1 MNERDIRAQRA
12 YAVRE
17 GRKEG
22 FEKGHAEGLAE
33 GRTKGLAEGLAE
45 GMAEGM
51 AEGKAEG
58 KAEVA
63 KAMLQGGVP
72 VEQICRFTGLTEDRV
87 KTL

>member
-22 FEKGHAEGLAE
+22 FEKGHAEGVAQ
-33 GRTKGLAEGLAE
+33 
-45 GMAEGM
+45 GMAQGM
-51 AEGKAEG
+51 AEG

-63 KAMLQGGVP
+63 KAMLEGGVP
-72 VEQICRFTGLTEDRV
+72 MDQITRFTGLTEGQI
-87 KTL
+87 KAL